1 MLAEVRATTD
11 PIERADGLIAI
22 LDGLD
27 PPESEAVLSEALEA
41 ARLVSSETA
50 WNHPMER
57 LVPHLAAAGRTSDA
71 LKAADAID
79 HQGRWASTLESV
91 VRILAA
97 KGRMDDA
104 IRVAG
109 ALGAAERRATLMRR
123 DPYRGA
129 ATRRD
134 RASLEEERWWLRLRD
149 PALADYHKPSRG
161 ASATYGDQ
169 LVRPVAS
176 LIPRTGSALAAIAP
190 LLGASDGGAAL
201 RTAYVAQQVALEP
214 WLTRRSVAT
223 IAASLAGSLG
233 AVDAVAVASKIDD
246 TVVRSEALEAM
257 ARRMAALGRSAEAIA
272 VARAVRD
279 EWGRCELL
287 AAVAR
292 ELTVAGRPDD
302 AMEAALAI
310 EDELERLD
318 TLSSIASSLRPR
330 DIDRALRA
338 LAEVASGWR
347 RDGALAALAARA
359 AELDDGE
366 TALSAVRQ
374 LADDWVR
381 AGALESV
388 ADRLD
393 ATTIVS
399 AIELARSLS
408 DRTGH
413 DLALAATASRAA
425 SLGQG
430 DEALASARAIT
441 DAGCRAEA
449 LTAIAPSLG
458 ATADQS
464 QALSEAI
471 EAAMSLAD
479 PARAAVL
486 AAIAACAAQI
496 GHSDENQ
503 AAVRWIGEEWWR
515 ERARRVPFAEAMAGD
530 LWTISPRRALGGPWR
545 RGCCPAGEAVG
556 DAAPVP

>member
-1 MLAEVRATTD
+1 
-11 PIERADGLIAI
+11 
-22 LDGLD
+22 
-27 PPESEAVLSEALEA
+27 
-41 ARLVSSETA
+41 
-50 WNHPMER
+50 
-57 LVPHLAAAGRTSDA
+57 
-71 LKAADAID
+71 
-79 HQGRWASTLESV
+79 
-91 VRILAA
+91 
-97 KGRMDDA
+97 
-104 IRVAG
+104 
-109 ALGAAERRATLMRR
+109 MRR

-330 DIDRALRA
+330 DIDRALRR

-479 PARAAVL
+479 PAHAAVL

-515 ERARRVPFAEAMAGD
+515 ERALAS
-530 LWTISPRRALGGPWR
+530 LSPRPWPATSGPSLHDALSAARGAEDAARRAKLLGMLLPFLDGQELGLALRDALEAAHTVGGDECSRAIALVAVSYNVSPTERERALRKALATATGGR
-545 RGCCPAGEAVG
+545 RTPEHTLRRLSVYRRHDRGEEAIDVAQILHSLPDARSFRAIGAVTR
-556 DAAPVP
+556 PVSKSLP